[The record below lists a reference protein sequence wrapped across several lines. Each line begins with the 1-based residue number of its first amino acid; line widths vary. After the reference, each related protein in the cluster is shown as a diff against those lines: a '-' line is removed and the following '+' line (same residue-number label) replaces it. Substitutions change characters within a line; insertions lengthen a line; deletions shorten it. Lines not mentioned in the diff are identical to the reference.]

1 MNSYNRIYKCVA
13 IILILVSLFISFVL
27 NSSFWGQ
34 LILNILL
41 ATVVIIN
48 IIGIILDKKIKN
60 RQTLCE
66 YQKSRVTF

>member
-48 IIGIILDKKIKN
+48 IIGIILDKKNK
-60 RQTLCE
+60 
-66 YQKSRVTF
+66 K